1 MRIWLIATVVLFAI
15 SGLMTPAAPAA
26 EPAKPVATAKPPE
39 VPAWLEAKIGGLTKE
54 QREFLLSEDADGFAG
69 SHKKLLQ
76 RLETKTPEE
85 IAAYVDG
92 MMSVAKAQ
100 KFNRGDGHGGHP
112 AEHRGVGVQSLEAAP
127 ARELQSRGASPDQF
141 R

>member
-1 MRIWLIATVVLFAI
+1 MRIGLIAMVVLIVI
-15 SGLMTPAAPAA
+15 SGVTTPAAAA
-26 EPAKPVATAKPPE
+26 EPARAAFAAKAPE

-76 RLETKTPEE
+76 RLETETPEE

-92 MMSVAKAQ
+92 MMSVDQGAEVQ
-100 KFNRGDGHGGHP
+100 PGDGHGRHP
-112 AEHRGVGVQSLEAAP
+112 AEHRGVRVQSLEAAP
-127 ARELQSRGASPDQF
+127 ARELRTQARARTDSR
-141 R
+141 

>member
-1 MRIWLIATVVLFAI
+1 MHIGLIATVVLFVIA
-15 SGLMTPAAPAA
+15 GVATPVASAA
-26 EPAKPVATAKPPE
+26 EPAQATAPAKPAE
-39 VPAWLEAKIGGLTKE
+39 VPAWLEAKIGGLTRE

-100 KFNRGDGHGGHP
+100 KFNP
-112 AEHRGVGVQSLEAAP
+112 ATDMAAIP
-127 ARELQSRGASPDQF
+127 LNTDRSR
-141 R
+141 